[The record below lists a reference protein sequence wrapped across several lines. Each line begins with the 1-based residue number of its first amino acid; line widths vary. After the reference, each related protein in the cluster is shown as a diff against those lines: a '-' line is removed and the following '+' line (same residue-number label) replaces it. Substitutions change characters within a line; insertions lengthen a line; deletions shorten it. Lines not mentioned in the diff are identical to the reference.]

1 MFGKDYRALRK
12 TCFMLAAA
20 ALAGGLV
27 TAGVDASTGG
37 EKTAQSV
44 QSAKHVR
51 PAVVRGHFIHQ
62 ARPEGSA
69 NVAAHGRRGPRGP
82 RGPAGPPRTFS
93 YAVGPQRSV
102 GPNSGD
108 QVILTC
114 PEGQAI
120 TGGENNDSFL
130 IALNA
135 SHPAPTSNSWTIEI
149 TNFSSS
155 LIHTWIPYVIC
166 VH

>member
-27 TAGVDASTGG
+27 TAGVAASTGG

-62 ARPEGSA
+62 ARSEEWAS
-69 NVAAHGRRGPRGP
+69 VAARGRRGP

-93 YAVGPQRSV
+93 YAAGPQRSV

-108 QVILTC
+108 QATLTC
-114 PEGQAI
+114 PAGQAI
-120 TGGENNDSFL
+120 GGGENNDSFL

-135 SHPAPTSNSWTIEI
+135 SHPAPTSNSWTIEVV
-149 TNFSSS
+149 NLSGN

-166 VH
+166 VQ